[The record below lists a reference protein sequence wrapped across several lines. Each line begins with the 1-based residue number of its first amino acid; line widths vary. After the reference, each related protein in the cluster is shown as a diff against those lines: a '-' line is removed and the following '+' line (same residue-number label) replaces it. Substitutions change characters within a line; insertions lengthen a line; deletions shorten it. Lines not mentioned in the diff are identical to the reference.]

1 MPRPDCPSVST
12 ETPTQVSNIRPKA
25 LCSTGEF
32 AVFAG
37 DVRLQVRRAQPALKL
52 DSRPGPNAII
62 INLVAVVKAFPSSAV
77 LFIRINANMKT

>member
-52 DSRPGPNAII
+52 DSRPGPNAINHQSRGGCQGI
-62 INLVAVVKAFPSSAV
+62 PVFGSTFHPY
-77 LFIRINANMKT
+77 